1 MNWIIF
7 AQLLAM
13 GGGGTVQPGPG
24 TGEYLERFDVYG
36 SYSPR
41 FTIDGAKVG
50 RMDVFGS
57 DSNSNE

>member
-7 AQLLAM
+7 AQLLGM

-36 SYSPR
+36 GPSR
-41 FTIDGAKVG
+41 
-50 RMDVFGS
+50 RMDVNGS
-57 DSNSNE
+57 PLGTRISVRGGDGDNE